1 MRTRIEVISMNVEP
15 ATCNEQRWLSI
26 VGIGEDGAEGL
37 SSVARRL
44 IKSAELVV
52 GGARHLELAGDLIQG
67 RRLAWPS
74 PMSDGLSEVKRHRGR
89 PVAVLASG
97 DPFHFGVGK
106 QLLEFVA
113 AEEFV
118 CLPQPSAFS
127 LAAARMGWSLQDV
140 ALVTLHGRA
149 LPGIIRHLQPGAR
162 ILALSWDGATPAKL
176 AELLNTHRMGQ
187 SRISVLEA
195 MGGPRE
201 RIRRARA
208 ANFGVEE
215 IVPLNTIAIEV
226 IAEPEAPI
234 IALAPGLDDALF
246 ENDGQLT
253 KREIRA
259 VTLSSLEPRHG
270 ELLWDV
276 GLGAGS
282 IAIEWLLRHP
292 SLGAVGV
299 EARSDR
305 ADRAARNAAVLG
317 VPELKIVQGRAP
329 QALAGLVRPDAV
341 FVGGGMMDDGVFEA
355 VWAALRPR
363 GRLVAN
369 AVSLETEAR
378 LADYFQRFGGD
389 LVRLQVARADKVG
402 SMFGWRPAMP
412 VTQWRVRKP

>member
-1 MRTRIEVISMNVEP
+1 MKTEP
-15 ATCNEQRWLSI
+15 ATCTQMRWLSI
-26 VGIGEDGAEGL
+26 VGIGEDGVEGL
-37 SSVARRL
+37 SPVARRL
-44 IKSAELVV
+44 ITSAELVV
-52 GGARHLELAGDLIQG
+52 GGARHLELAGDLVCG
-67 RRLAWPS
+67 RALAWPS
-74 PMSDGLSEVKRHRGR
+74 PISDAFGEIKRHRGR
-89 PVAVLASG
+89 SVVVLASG

-106 QLLEFVA
+106 QLAAFVP

-140 ALVTLHGRA
+140 APVTLHGRA
-149 LPGIIRHLQPGAR
+149 LQGIVRYLQPGAR
-162 ILALSWDGATPAKL
+162 ILALSWDSETPAKL
-176 AELLNTHRMGQ
+176 AELLTAHRMGQ
-187 SRISVLEA
+187 SRITVLEA

-201 RIRRARA
+201 RVRHALA
-208 ANFGVEE
+208 SNFDIHE
-215 IVPLNTIAIEV
+215 IASLNTIALEV
-226 IAEPEAPI
+226 IAEPEAAI

-246 ENDGQLT
+246 EHDGQLT

-259 VTLSSLEPRHG
+259 VTLSSLAPRHG

-292 SLGAVGV
+292 SLGAIGV

-317 VPELKIVQGRAP
+317 APELKIVQGRAP
-329 QALAGLVRPDAV
+329 EALAGLARPDAV
-341 FVGGGMMDDGVFEA
+341 FVGGGMMDEGVFEA
-355 VWAALRPR
+355 VWAALKPR

-378 LADYFQRFGGD
+378 LADYFHRFGGD
-389 LVRLQVARADKVG
+389 LVRLQVARADRVG
-402 SMFGWRPAMP
+402 TMFGWRPAMP
-412 VTQWRVRKP
+412 VTQWRVEKP

>member
-1 MRTRIEVISMNVEP
+1 MNSEP
-15 ATCNEQRWLSI
+15 ATCTGKRWLSI
-26 VGIGEDGAEGL
+26 VGIGEDGVEGL

-44 IKSAELVV
+44 IGSAELVV
-52 GGARHLELAGDLIQG
+52 GGARHLELAGDLICG

-74 PMSDGLSEVKRHRGR
+74 PMNDAFGEIKRHRGR

-106 QLLEFVA
+106 QLAAFVP

-149 LPGIIRHLQPGAR
+149 LQGVIRHLQPGAR
-162 ILALSWDGATPAKL
+162 ILALSWDSATPAKL
-176 AELLNTHRMGQ
+176 AELLNARRMGQ
-187 SRISVLEA
+187 SCITVLEA
-195 MGGPRE
+195 MSGPRE
-201 RIRRARA
+201 RIRDAKA
-208 ANFGVEE
+208 AQFDIER

-226 IAEPEAPI
+226 IAEPGATI
-234 IALAPGLDDALF
+234 IGLAPGLDDTLF
-246 ENDGQLT
+246 EHDGQLT

-259 VTLSSLEPRHG
+259 LTLSSLEPRQG
-270 ELLWDV
+270 QLLWDV

-292 SLGAVGV
+292 SLKAIGV
-299 EARSDR
+299 EARADR
-305 ADRAARNAAVLG
+305 ADRASRNAAALG

-329 QALAGLVRPDAV
+329 EALSGLARPDVV
-341 FVGGGMMDDGVFEA
+341 FVGGGMMADGVFEA
-355 VWAALRPR
+355 AWSALKPG

-378 LADYFQRFGGD
+378 LADYFGRFGGD
-389 LVRLQVARADKVG
+389 LVRLQLARADKVG
-402 SMFGWRPAMP
+402 SKFGWRPAMP
-412 VTQWRVRKP
+412 VTQWRVSKP

>member
-1 MRTRIEVISMNVEP
+1 MNAEP
-15 ATCNEQRWLSI
+15 ATCNVQRWLSI
-26 VGIGEDGAEGL
+26 VGIGEDGVEGL

-44 IKSAELVV
+44 IASAELVV
-52 GGARHLELAGDLIQG
+52 GGARHLELAGDLVRG

-74 PMSDGLSEVKRHRGR
+74 PMSDAFSEVKRHRGH

-106 QLLEFVA
+106 QLAEFVP

-149 LPGIIRHLQPGAR
+149 LRGIIRHLQPGAR

-176 AELLNTHRMGQ
+176 AEFFNSHRMGRSQ
-187 SRISVLEA
+187 ITVLEA

-201 RIRRARA
+201 RVRRASA
-208 ANFGVEE
+208 SGFDIEG

-226 IAEPEAPI
+226 IAEPEAAI
-234 IALAPGLDDALF
+234 ISLAPGLDDALF

-282 IAIEWLLRHP
+282 IAIEWLLRHS
-292 SLGAVGV
+292 SLGAVGI
-299 EARSDR
+299 EARNDR
-305 ADRAARNAAVLG
+305 ADRAARNAAALG
-317 VPELKIVQGRAP
+317 VPELKIVQGWAP
-329 QALAGLVRPDAV
+329 EALAGLAPPDAA
-341 FVGGGMMDDGVFEA
+341 FIGGGMMDDGVFEA
-355 VWAALRPR
+355 VWAALKPG

-378 LADYFQRFGGD
+378 LADYFGHFGGD

-402 SMFGWRPAMP
+402 TMFGWRPAMP